1 MPASTL
7 TSASRTSLVEI
18 PMDLTVEV
26 IKGALARQR
35 YGTDAGSGVIL
46 MTTKQPARAGAI
58 R

>member
-1 MPASTL
+1 
-7 TSASRTSLVEI
+7 
-18 PMDLTVEV
+18 MDLTVEV